1 MNWLFNIFSRGLL
14 SGRWTGSYE
23 QDGQTF
29 PIETSIRHRGNKL
42 QGTMLDL
49 KRSHQQPLRKALEG
63 AGLPFNEI
71 QQFIQEV
78 RSQFPDSID
87 GKIDYLSCLPE
98 QSLIE
103 GCTDGSRISFT
114 KRYEGHQEIEYILGD
129 LVMPQS
135 VPCEIVEYSGTF
147 NSDRISGIWFIKPS
161 NKSDTEASGT
171 FQLTRE
177 NT

>member
-49 KRSHQQPLRKALEG
+49 KRSHQQPLRKALEV

-87 GKIDYLSCLPE
+87 GKIDYLS
-98 QSLIE
+98 
-103 GCTDGSRISFT
+103 
-114 KRYEGHQEIEYILGD
+114 
-129 LVMPQS
+129 
-135 VPCEIVEYSGTF
+135 
-147 NSDRISGIWFIKPS
+147 ISGIWFIKPS